1 MRAATGLGA
10 AQGGT
15 GAMILWSIAAGALI
29 GWSMADF
36 SQFGLVLGALVG
48 AAMGGW
54 LRSALRKEIAFA
66 NDRAL
71 ARHGPSDIPVPSPDT
86 VDRPPA
92 VARRSAL
99 EPARAPPLAQAIDEG
114 APAAS
119 ERYDYDDE
127 TVKPTPAEQWL
138 GKARDWLL
146 GGNTIV
152 RVGLVILFVGL
163 TFLARMVANAGL
175 LPIEA
180 RLALVAVAGAAL
192 VAVGFIKR
200 IKRPAFGLA
209 LQGTGVAV
217 LYLTVFGAA
226 RIFGL
231 MPPLAAFGLMIVF
244 AALGC
249 TLALLQDARGMA
261 FASFLGGFA
270 VPLLLGGEAKT
281 PLGLFTYF
289 TILNLALLTI
299 AWRRSWRE
307 LNLLGFFATFGM
319 ATLWG
324 MTSYAPQHYVVCQIF
339 LGLSIAIYL
348 AAALLYAEKSPGRL
362 GNAADTTLLFGPAI
376 AGFGLEVGLVQDRAF
391 GSAFAALAFG
401 AGYLGVAAFTLRRQR
416 REMRLVNECLLAIG
430 VGFVTLA
437 VPLALDARWTSSAWA
452 LEGVGAFW
460 VGVRQARWMPRAFG
474 LLLQLIAALILL
486 STLSGNVSAIPF
498 ANEGFIGAML
508 VAIPLLLTAWWMRRM
523 LPHSGSTWARRY
535 AEAEF
540 GLRHAVFLG
549 GFALAAIALVQEVM
563 RHLPA
568 LNAED
573 YPQAVFQPHQQALL
587 IMLAL
592 LGAAGLADGFGRRKD
607 WGVATWPA
615 RASLL
620 LIAVTFLATIAM
632 GRHVLFGPDWIVWL
646 LALGGHYALLRRS
659 DIALQG
665 KDSGALV
672 KWNIFIHASGAWL
685 LTAMLA
691 DSLQLGIDRGG
702 LWDTSWAGVIFLI
715 SAVAI
720 LAVLTRWAG
729 RAAPLAD
736 TQGLRWPLHP
746 AARAYYWVAAVPL
759 AVLAYGGAMATAL
772 VAEGVTDP
780 LPYVPLVNPV
790 DLSVALALVALAL
803 WRRMVGTAHDR
814 PDAAEPL
821 LGKAALIA
829 GGALAFVAINGVW
842 LRTAH
847 HWLGVPWDAA
857 ALGQSPVVQTGLAI
871 LWTLLAMGLMLFA
884 HRRALRISWLA
895 GAGLLVVVVVKLL
908 LVDMPEAQGW
918 ERIVTFIGV
927 GVLMLVIG
935 YFVPLPPRK
944 IEKEERA

>member
-1 MRAATGLGA
+1 
-10 AQGGT
+10 
-15 GAMILWSIAAGALI
+15 MILWAIAAGALI

-36 SQFGLVLGALVG
+36 SGFGLVFGGMIG

-54 LRSALRKEIAFA
+54 LRSAIRKEIAQA

-71 ARHGPSDIPVPSPDT
+71 AWHSPPDIPVSSPD
-86 VDRPPA
+86 A
-92 VARRSAL
+92 VEPRLALAPRSAL
-99 EPARAPPLAQAIDEG
+99 QPAAEPAQAQA
-114 APAAS
+114 
-119 ERYDYDDE
+119 DYDDGSAASQTLSDDE
-127 TVKPTPAEQWL
+127 PREPSPVEQWL
-138 GKARDWLL
+138 GKARAWML

-163 TFLARMVANAGL
+163 TFLARLVAHAGL

-192 VAVGFIKR
+192 LALGYNKR

-249 TLALLQDARGMA
+249 ALALLQDARGMA

-281 PLGLFTYF
+281 PTGLFTYF

-307 LNLLGFFATFGM
+307 LNLLGFVATFGM

-324 MTSYAPQHYVVCQIF
+324 MTSYAPQHYLVCQIF
-339 LGLSIAIYL
+339 LGLTMAIYL
-348 AAALLYAEKSPGRL
+348 AAALLYAGNTPGRL
-362 GNAADTTLLFGPAI
+362 GNAADSTLLFGPAI

-401 AGYLGVAAFTLRRQR
+401 AGYLAIAAVTLRRRQ
-416 REMRLVNECLLAIG
+416 MRLLNECLLAIG

-460 VGVRQARWMPRAFG
+460 IGVRQARWMPRAFG
-474 LLLQLIAALILL
+474 LLLQLIAALILF
-486 STLSGNVSAIPF
+486 STLSANISSIPL
-498 ANEGFIGAML
+498 ANNGFIGAAL
-508 VAIPLLLTAWWMRRM
+508 VAIPLLLTAWWMRRR
-523 LPHSGSTWARRY
+523 LPHSESNWAKRY

-540 GLRHAVFLG
+540 GLRHAIFLG
-549 GFALAAIALVQEVM
+549 GFVLAAIALIQEVM
-563 RHLPA
+563 RRLPA
-568 LNAED
+568 LAADD
-573 YPQAVFQPHQQALL
+573 YPRAVFQPHQQVLL

-592 LGAAGLADGFGRRKD
+592 LGAAGLADWFGRRTD

-620 LIAVTFLATIAM
+620 LITMTFFVTLAM
-632 GRHVLFGPDWIVWL
+632 GRHVLFGPDWMAWM

-659 DIALQG
+659 DAALQG
-665 KDSGALV
+665 SVGDRLA
-672 KWNIFIHASGAWL
+672 KWNYAAHAGGAWL
-685 LTAMLA
+685 VTAMLA
-691 DSLQLGIDRGG
+691 DSLQLGINRGE
-702 LWDTSWAGVIFLI
+702 LWNTSWAGVIFLI
-715 SAVAI
+715 SAVAV
-720 LAVLTRWAG
+720 LAALTRWAG
-729 RAAPLAD
+729 RAAPLAEPER
-736 TQGLRWPLHP
+736 LHWPLDP
-746 AARAYYWVAAVPL
+746 AARAYWWVAAVPL
-759 AVLAYGGAMATAL
+759 AALAYFGAMMAAL
-772 VAEGVTDP
+772 VAEGVTNP

-790 DLSVALALVALAL
+790 DLSVGLALVALAL
-803 WRRMVGTAHDR
+803 WRRMVGTAHDK
-814 PDAAEPL
+814 PDAAGAL
-821 LGKAALIA
+821 LGKPALIA
-829 GGALAFVAINGVW
+829 GGVLAFVAINGMW

-847 HWLGVPWDAA
+847 HWLGVGWTAE

-871 LWTLLAMGLMLFA
+871 LWTLMAMGLMLFA
-884 HRRALRISWLA
+884 RRRALRVSWLV
-895 GAGLLVVVVVKLL
+895 GAGLLVVVVIKLL
-908 LVDMPEAQGW
+908 LVDMSKAQGW

-944 IEKEERA
+944 TGEEKLA

>member
-1 MRAATGLGA
+1 
-10 AQGGT
+10 
-15 GAMILWSIAAGALI
+15 MILWAIAAGALI

-36 SQFGLVLGALVG
+36 SGFGLVFGGMIG

-54 LRSALRKEIAFA
+54 LRSAMRTEIAQA
-66 NDRAL
+66 NAGAL
-71 ARHGPSDIPVPSPDT
+71 AWHSPLDIPVTSPDAFERT
-86 VDRPPA
+86 PA
-92 VARRSAL
+92 RALRSAL
-99 EPARAPPLAQAIDEG
+99 KPAPEPAQAHHDNES
-114 APAAS
+114 AAS
-119 ERYDYDDE
+119 QDYVHDNE
-127 TVKPTPAEQWL
+127 PLEPTQVEQWL

-163 TFLARMVANAGL
+163 TFLARLVAHAGL
-175 LPIEA
+175 LPVEA
-180 RLALVAVAGAAL
+180 RLALVAAAGAAL
-192 VAVGFIKR
+192 LAIGFNKR
-200 IKRPAFGLA
+200 KKRPAFGLA

-231 MPPLAAFGLMIVF
+231 MPPLAAFGLMIIF

-249 TLALLQDARGMA
+249 ALALLQDARGMA

-281 PLGLFTYF
+281 PIGLFTYF

-307 LNLLGFFATFGM
+307 LNLLGFVATFGM

-324 MTSYAPQHYVVCQIF
+324 MTSYAQQHYLVCQIF
-339 LGLSIAIYL
+339 LGLTMAIYL
-348 AAALLYAEKSPGRL
+348 FAAVLYANNTPGKL
-362 GNAADTTLLFGPAI
+362 GNAADSTLLFGPAI

-401 AGYLGVAAFTLRRQR
+401 AGYLAIAAFTLRRR
-416 REMRLVNECLLAIG
+416 RQEMRLLNECLLAIG

-452 LEGVGAFW
+452 LEGAGAFW
-460 VGVRQARWMPRAFG
+460 IGVRQARWMPRAFG
-474 LLLQLIAALILL
+474 LLLQLIAALILF
-486 STLSGNVSAIPF
+486 STLSANVSSIPL
-498 ANEGFIGAML
+498 ANNGFVGAAL
-508 VAIPLLLTAWWMRRM
+508 VAIPLLLTAWWMRRK
-523 LPHSGSTWARRY
+523 LPHSESSWAKRY

-540 GLRHAVFLG
+540 GLRHAIFLG
-549 GFALAAIALVQEVM
+549 GFGLAAIALMQEVM
-563 RHLPA
+563 RRLPA
-568 LNAED
+568 LAAGD
-573 YPQAVFQPHQQALL
+573 FPPAVFQLHQQALL
-587 IMLAL
+587 TMLTL
-592 LGAAGLADGFGRRKD
+592 LGAAGLADWFGRRTD

-615 RASLL
+615 RASLP
-620 LIAVTFLATIAM
+620 LITMTFLVTLAM
-632 GRHVLFGPDWIVWL
+632 RRHVLFGPDWIAWM

-659 DIALQG
+659 DAALRG
-665 KDSGALV
+665 TVGDALV
-672 KWNIFIHASGAWL
+672 KWNYAIHAGGAWL
-685 LTAMLA
+685 LTAMLT
-691 DSLQLGIDRGG
+691 DSLQLGIDRGE
-702 LWDTSWAGVIFLI
+702 LWNTSWAGVIFLI
-715 SAVAI
+715 SAVAV
-720 LAVLTRWAG
+720 LAALTRWAG
-729 RAAPLAD
+729 RAASLAQLGPLN
-736 TQGLRWPLHP
+736 WPLDP
-746 AARAYYWVAAVPL
+746 AARAYWWVAAVPL
-759 AVLAYGGAMATAL
+759 AALAYVGALMAAL

-780 LPYVPLVNPV
+780 LPYLPLVNPV

-803 WRRMVGTAHDR
+803 WRRMVGTALDK

-821 LGKAALIA
+821 LGKPALIA
-829 GGALAFVAINGVW
+829 GGALAFVAINGIW

-847 HWLGVPWDAA
+847 HWLGVGWTAE

-871 LWTLLAMGLMLFA
+871 LWTLMAMGLMLFA
-884 HRRALRISWLA
+884 HRRALRVSWLA
-895 GAGLLVVVVVKLL
+895 GAGLLVVVVIKLL
-908 LVDMPEAQGW
+908 LVDMSKAQGW

-944 IEKEERA
+944 TGEEKPA

>member
-1 MRAATGLGA
+1 
-10 AQGGT
+10 
-15 GAMILWSIAAGALI
+15 MIFWSIAAGALI
-29 GWSMADF
+29 GLSM
-36 SQFGLVLGALVG
+36 SGLSGFGLILGGMIG

-54 LRSALRKEIAFA
+54 LRSAMRTEIA
-66 NDRAL
+66 L
-71 ARHGPSDIPVPSPDT
+71 AYAQVPGWHSPEDIPVASPDA
-86 VDRPPA
+86 VEPMPAPAPA
-92 VARRSAL
+92 VA
-99 EPARAPPLAQAIDEG
+99 QASYED
-114 APAAS
+114 APAATQS
-119 ERYDYDDE
+119 RIDDDE
-127 TVKPTPAEQWL
+127 PLDPSPAEQWL

-152 RVGLVILFVGL
+152 RVGLMILFVGL

-180 RLALVAVAGAAL
+180 RLALVAAAGAAL
-192 VAVGFIKR
+192 LAIGFNKR

-217 LYLTVFGAA
+217 LYLTVFAAA

-231 MPPLAAFGLMIVF
+231 MAPLAAFGLMIVF

-249 TLALLQDARGMA
+249 ALALLQDARGLA

-281 PLGLFTYF
+281 PVGLFTYF
-289 TILNLALLTI
+289 TILNLALLAI

-324 MTSYAPQHYVVCQIF
+324 MTSYAAQHYLVCQIF
-339 LGLSIAIYL
+339 LGVTMAIYL
-348 AAALLYAEKSPGRL
+348 FAAVFYANNTSGRL
-362 GNAADTTLLFGPAI
+362 GNAADSTLLFGPAI
-376 AGFGLEVGLVQDRAF
+376 AGFWLEVGLVQDRAF

-401 AGYLGVAAFTLRRQR
+401 AAYLTVAAYTLRRQHQ
-416 REMRLVNECLLAIG
+416 EMRLVNECLLAIG

-452 LEGVGAFW
+452 LEGAGAFW

-474 LLLQLIAALILL
+474 LLLQLIAALILI
-486 STLSGNVSAIPF
+486 STLSANVSSIPF
-498 ANEGFIGAML
+498 ANNGFIGAAL
-508 VAIPLLLTAWWMRRM
+508 VAIPLLLTAWWMRRE
-523 LPHSGSTWARRY
+523 LPHSESNWAKRY

-540 GLRHAVFLG
+540 GLRHAIFLG
-549 GFALAAIALVQEVM
+549 GFVLAAIALMQEVM
-563 RHLPA
+563 RQLPV
-568 LNAED
+568 LNTDENL
-573 YPQAVFQPHQQALL
+573 QAVFQPHQQVLL
-587 IMLAL
+587 AMLAL
-592 LGAAGLADGFGRRKD
+592 LGAAGLADWFGRRKD

-615 RASLL
+615 RASLP
-620 LIAVTFLATIAM
+620 LIAMTFLITIVM
-632 GRHVLFGPDWIVWL
+632 GRHVLFGPDWIVWV
-646 LALGGHYALLRRS
+646 LALVGHYALLRRS
-659 DIALQG
+659 DTALQDVVG
-665 KDSGALV
+665 GALM
-672 KWNIFIHASGAWL
+672 KWNYATHAGGAWL

-691 DSLQLGIDRGG
+691 DSLQLGIDRGE
-702 LWDTSWAGVIFLI
+702 LWNTSWAGAIFLI

-720 LAVLTRWAG
+720 VAVLTRWAG

-736 TQGLRWPLHP
+736 TARLRWPLYP
-746 AARAYYWVAAVPL
+746 AARAYWWVAAVPL
-759 AVLAYGGAMATAL
+759 ATLAYVGALYAAL

-780 LPYVPLVNPV
+780 LPYLPLFNPV

-803 WRRMVGTAHDR
+803 WRRMVVTAHDR

-821 LGKAALIA
+821 LGKAALVA
-829 GGALAFVAINGVW
+829 GGALAFIAINSIW

-847 HWLGVPWDAA
+847 HWLSVGWSAE

-871 LWTLLAMGLMLFA
+871 LWTLVAMGLMLFA
-884 HRRALRISWLA
+884 HSRGLRISWLA
-895 GAGLLVVVVVKLL
+895 GAGLLVGVVIKLL
-908 LVDMPEAQGW
+908 LVDMSKAQGW

-944 IEKEERA
+944 TGEEERA